1 MDSTWLDTLFSLLRA
16 ADLMPEFDTARGIF
30 CAIAWISTLLSLGLF
45 LISLFADFDGGDAD
59 VGSADAHGGADTGMF
74 SVRSCI
80 GFLLGFGWGGFCA
93 TQSGAGA
100 MGAAVVG
107 LVVGAVMFFVIAGVM
122 KFIYSL
128 KSDGTLDHNSL
139 VGCTGTVYI
148 TVPPKGEPG
157 GQVQV
162 SHPSQ
167 LITIAAVQEGDKPLP
182 AQTRVVVTAATSGQ
196 VTVKPL

>member
-107 LVVGAVMFFVIAGVM
+107 LVVGAVMFFVIAGLM

-167 LITIAAVQEGDKPLP
+167 LITIAAVQEGAEPLP
-182 AQTRVVVTAATSGQ
+182 AQTRITVTAASSGQ